1 MALMIRN
8 PSQIE
13 WATWFDRPFGDFPT
27 AWSHLID
34 DTTVRIEQFENDGE
48 LVVRAELPGIDPEK
62 DVEVTVSRGVLHIR
76 AERRCETATDDN
88 TGHRSEFRYGIRE
101 RSMRLPSGVTP
112 DDVKATYKDGILE
125 VRVPIDERSDSRR
138 VPVVTPEA

>member
-8 PSQIE
+8 PSQME

-27 AWSHLID
+27 TWSHLID
-34 DTTVRIEQFENDGE
+34 DTTVRIEQYERDGE
-48 LVVRAELPGIDPEK
+48 LVVRAELPGVDPEQ
-62 DVEVTVSRGVLHIR
+62 DIDVTVTRGVLHIR
-76 AERRCETATDDN
+76 AERRCETATDDS

-101 RSMRLPSGVTP
+101 RVLRLPSGVTP

-125 VRVPIDERSDSRR
+125 VRVPLDEKSDSRR
-138 VPVVTPEA
+138 VPVVIPEE